1 MPSFMFDACIP
12 MGNIFS
18 NIQWNISIEP
28 FMVSLVSPYRPRFI
42 PRKSPKP
49 LVSTFSHIFLVKF
62 KFSYILISEIPNLP
76 IFSHMSKRVLSQ
88 WNPPFET
95 VPQKKSLPRRLEAL
109 SAQASAKLRLCRGEW
124 YPACGWHIRG
134 ALMRMELWNITMLLM
149 GKSTINHHF

>member
-76 IFSHMSKRVLSQ
+76 IFSHISKRVLSQ

-95 VPQKKSLPRRLEAL
+95 VPKKNHCQGAWRHSRPRPLPSCG
-109 SAQASAKLRLCRGEW
+109 SAGANGTP
-124 YPACGWHIRG
+124 PAGGTSVGLWC
-134 ALMRMELWNITMLLM
+134 ELNFGT
-149 GKSTINHHF
+149 SPCY